1 MSQQTDAVSTTAV
14 DDSQG
19 QDVCKSKNIPII
31 PSIAQ
36 LMRIPVSFSNLKT
49 HALIDT
55 GAAASFLAH
64 RLLIDIPYKDIEEI
78 TGPNRIEQLFKTASG
93 ELVRPIGRY
102 KLHMKLARRHPFS
115 HTFFVMS
122 DLEEGCILGYDF
134 LEINA
139 ISVNPSE
146 RSITYIKDNET
157 KKLIIPS

>member
-19 QDVCKSKNIPII
+19 QDLYKSKDIPII

-36 LMRIPVSFSNLKT
+36 LMRIPISFSNLKT

-64 RLLIDIPYKDIEEI
+64 ILRIDKPYKDIREI
-78 TGPNRIEQLFKTASG
+78 TGPNKIEQLFKTASG

-102 KLHMKLARRHPFS
+102 ELHMKLARKHPFI
-115 HTFFVMS
+115 HIFFVMS

-146 RSITYIKDNET
+146 RSITYIKEKQT
-157 KKLIIPS
+157 GKT